1 MISVFNSRLGFQELA
16 KGRDSGGRRATGWAA
31 TKRLVKMTLMCV
43 YISNEPCRV
52 LVCEFVLIVSPIIF
66 DLEFIYYSRFSWI
79 AGVREKHGFW
89 DEDSWR
95 RKGESE

>member
-1 MISVFNSRLGFQELA
+1 MISVFNSRFGFQQLA

-52 LVCEFVLIVSPIIF
+52 LVCEFVLIVSPIF
-66 DLEFIYYSRFSWI
+66 YLESIYYSRFGSQELAKGTDSATRV
-79 AGVREKHGFW
+79 AGDDKV
-89 DEDSWR
+89 SQ
-95 RKGESE
+95 

>member
-1 MISVFNSRLGFQELA
+1 MICVLNSIFVSQELA

-31 TKRLVKMTLMCV
+31 TKRLVKMTLMCL

-66 DLEFIYYSRFSWI
+66 DLESIYYSRFGSQELAKGTDSATRV
-79 AGVREKHGFW
+79 AGDDKV
-89 DEDSWR
+89 SQ
-95 RKGESE
+95 

>member
-1 MISVFNSRLGFQELA
+1 MISVFNSRFGFQQLA

-66 DLEFIYYSRFSWI
+66 DLESIYYSRFGSQELAKGTDSATRV
-79 AGVREKHGFW
+79 AGDEKV
-89 DEDSWR
+89 SQ
-95 RKGESE
+95 